1 MGRKTIR
8 GHNQFKDAILMNS
21 QTYFDYLD
29 RFKKIALSIFEW
41 KNLPESMDSRYLEM
55 SLYYMGM
62 ASLLWDEKYGYLNL
76 KCNANNRFNIYGIP
90 TDLHC
95 WSYSFNVE
103 RKTYMGWSDRTDKNI
118 DKSEYGVLVMN
129 NFDMIPTAPTLE
141 LFALRLAE
149 VQRVCDVNIQQQKT
163 PRIILTDKQQELTM
177 RNMVNQIDDNV
188 LNIYGDKNI
197 LTPDQIKAI
206 DTEAPYLADKLTDYK
221 KEIWNE
227 ALTFLGISNIDYK
240 RERMISS
247 ETDSKNELI
256 NLNLQSYLITRKK
269 ACEQFNRLFGTDIDV
284 VVRSDLHNIVKELEN
299 SFEDIEGREELRL
312 KVKEEQGIEN
322 E

>member
-1 MGRKTIR
+1 MSGRRTIR

-29 RFKKIALSIFEW
+29 RFKKIAITIFEW
-41 KNLPESMDSRYLEM
+41 KNLPESMDSRYLEL

-62 ASLLWDEKYGYLNL
+62 AALLWDKSYGFLNL
-76 KCNANNRFNIYGIP
+76 KCNANNRFSIYGIP

-95 WSYSFNVE
+95 WSYSFNVD
-103 RKTYMGWSDRTDKNI
+103 RKTFMGYDETAGAAKDK
-118 DKSEYGVLVMN
+118 YGVLVMN
-129 NFDMIPTAPTLE
+129 NADMIPTAPTIE

-163 PRIILTDKQQELTM
+163 PRIILTDKPQELTM
-177 RNMVNQIDDNV
+177 RNMINQVDDNV
-188 LNIYGDKNI
+188 MNIYGDKNL
-197 LTPDQIKAI
+197 LTKDQIQSI
-206 DTEAPYLADKLTDYK
+206 DTGAPYLADKLTDYK

-256 NLNLQSYLITRKK
+256 NLNLQSYLNTRKK
-269 ACEQFNRLFGTDIDV
+269 ACEQFNKLFGTNIDV
-284 VVRSDLHNIVKELEN
+284 VVRSDLHNVVKELEN
-299 SFEDIEGREELRL
+299 SFEEIDGRGRLRERI
-312 KVKEEQGIEN
+312 KEEQGAEN

>member
-1 MGRKTIR
+1 
-8 GHNQFKDAILMNS
+8 
-21 QTYFDYLD
+21 
-29 RFKKIALSIFEW
+29 
-41 KNLPESMDSRYLEM
+41 M

-103 RKTYMGWSDRTDKNI
+103 RKTYMGWSGKTDKNI

-197 LTPDQIKAI
+197 LTPNQIKSI

>member
-29 RFKKIALSIFEW
+29 RFKKIATSIFEW
-41 KNLPESMDSRYLEM
+41 KNLPESMDSRYLEL
-55 SLYYMGM
+55 SLYYTGV
-62 ASLLWDEKYGYLNL
+62 AALLWTKEYGFLNL
-76 KCNANNRFNIYGIP
+76 KCSPSDKLNIYGIP
-90 TDLHC
+90 VKYQC
-95 WSYSFNVE
+95 WSYGFNVD
-103 RKTYMGWSDRTDKNI
+103 RKTYMGYEKDDNKKQ
-118 DKSEYGVLVMN
+118 DEYCVVVMN
-129 NFDMIPTAPTLE
+129 NYDRIATAPTLE
-141 LFALRLAE
+141 LFAKRLAE

-177 RNMVNQIDDNV
+177 RNMVNQIDDNI
-188 LNIYGDKNI
+188 LNIFGDKNI
-197 LTPDQIKAI
+197 LTPDQIKSI

-299 SFEDIEGREELRL
+299 SFEDVEGREELRL